1 MSELT
6 PEAIRERLRPIT
18 DPEIGISIVDLG
30 LVRQITVTPG
40 EDGAAVHVTM
50 TLTSPFCPEGG
61 ELVAAVEQTARFLP
75 GVAAATVEL
84 VWNPPWDP
92 RTDASDE
99 VKAMLGI
106 WE

>member
-1 MSELT
+1 MTDLT
-6 PEAIRERLRPIT
+6 PDAIRERLRPIT

-30 LVRQITVTPG
+30 LVRTITVTPG
-40 EDGAAVHVTM
+40 QAGAIVHVTM
-50 TLTSPFCPEGG
+50 TLTSPFCPEGP
-61 ELVAAVEQTARFLP
+61 EIVAAVEQTARFLP

-99 VKAMLGI
+99 VKAQLGI
-106 WE
+106 WD